1 MTREEVKAQLVK
13 CPLEWDCTD
22 PMKERGFEVVR
33 HYAGFVEISCDA
45 DIYFT
50 VKEVRDEDG
59 AMIDAMLC
67 LSAIDVVQY
76 AYSPYDI
83 IIETSI
89 AGVAELKA
97 KAEEKR
103 LSMACRM
110 LGINY

>member
-1 MTREEVKAQLVK
+1 MTREEVKAQLAK

-33 HYAGFVEISCDA
+33 HYAEFVEISCDA

-50 VKEVRDEDG
+50 VKDVRDEEG

-89 AGVAELKA
+89 AGVTELKA
-97 KAEEKR
+97 KSEAHR
-103 LSMACRM
+103 VDLICRM
-110 LGINY
+110 HRVKE